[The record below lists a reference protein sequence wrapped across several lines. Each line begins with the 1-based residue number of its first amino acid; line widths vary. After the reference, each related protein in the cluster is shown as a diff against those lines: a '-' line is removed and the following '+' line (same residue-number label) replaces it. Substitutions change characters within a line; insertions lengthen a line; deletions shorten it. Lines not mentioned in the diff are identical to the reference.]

1 MMPHRFTTPL
11 LLLLLLTAC
20 TDSREQQLQLEE
32 LERQNRA
39 DSVMQD
45 LALAQSLADHFDR
58 HGTRNEQLRAHYIL
72 GRTHADRGELPQAV
86 AAYNDAAE
94 RANTTAKDCDYRTLN
109 RLLPTLLL
117 QEKKLPNIG
126 FVLSSVGAVLL
137 SIGAVLSSVDAVS
150 TLVAAK
156 EHF

>member
-1 MMPHRFTTPL
+1 MKPRRFTTL
-11 LLLLLLTAC
+11 LLLLLATC
-20 TDSREQQLQLEE
+20 
-32 LERQNRA
+32 
-39 DSVMQD
+39 
-45 LALAQSLADHFDR
+45 
-58 HGTRNEQLRAHYIL
+58 
-72 GRTHADRGELPQAV
+72 
-86 AAYNDAAE
+86 ND
-94 RANTTAKDCDYRTLN
+94 TTAADCDYRTLN

-137 SIGAVLSSVDAVS
+137 SIGAVLSSVDAVL

>member
-86 AAYNDAAE
+86 TAYNDAAE
-94 RANTTAKDCDYRTLN
+94 RADTTAKDCDYRTLS
-109 RLLPTLLL
+109 RVHAQIRPRPCLSPFRSPEALLPRS
-117 QEKKLPNIG
+117 PYRR
-126 FVLSSVGAVLL
+126 
-137 SIGAVLSSVDAVS
+137 
-150 TLVAAK
+150 
-156 EHF
+156 